1 MDTIDTIWSFVQQ
14 LMLERNTDLP
24 ENELKQKIELVKSNA
39 RFITGLS
46 VTPQKFN
53 VSVEGQAIG
62 LHLFY
67 DPLLLCWKCNM
78 TDANEDNIL
87 TDITLMAGV
96 NACQGLQLKY
106 HATDDNN
113 EVIEEDLVIRGL
125 FVTEPRGQRFDKYER
140 GIESSKFAFT
150 SDSIGNPAC
159 AIVYFTS
166 EEIADTYN
174 SLING
179 ERQFLQVDLDDM
191 DYTIEVK

>member
-1 MDTIDTIWSFVQQ
+1 MNAIDTIWSFVEQ
-14 LMLERNTDLP
+14 LMFQRNTDLA
-24 ENELKQKIELVKSNA
+24 ENELREKIELVKANA

-62 LHLFY
+62 FHLFF
-67 DPLLLCWKCNM
+67 DPLLSCWKCNM

-96 NACQGLQLKY
+96 NVCQGLQLKY
-106 HATDDNN
+106 HATNDND
-113 EVIEEDLVIRGL
+113 EVIEEDLAIRGL

-140 GIESSKFAFT
+140 GIESSKFAFAPNN
-150 SDSIGNPAC
+150 IGNPAC

-166 EEIADTYN
+166 EEAADVYN

-179 ERQFLQVDLDDM
+179 ERQSLQVDLDDM